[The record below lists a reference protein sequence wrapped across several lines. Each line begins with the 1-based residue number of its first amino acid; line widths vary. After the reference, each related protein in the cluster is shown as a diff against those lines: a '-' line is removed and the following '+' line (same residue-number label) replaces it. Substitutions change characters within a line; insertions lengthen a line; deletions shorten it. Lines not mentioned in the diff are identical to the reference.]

1 MFDTK
6 IERIK
11 CNLSWPDIKS
21 KPNFQAHEFYMIQ
34 HQKKYERDYTYFGNV
49 QIDFQKYIDIE
60 KEENT
65 NFFRK
70 HAEETEFK
78 NSYFDKK
85 YFSLEDENFSFIKEL
100 YDLDYAKIAVQNLKP
115 GYCIGAHYDATTDYH
130 SELASTITN
139 YEKTPVDQVF
149 NIFIMFLEE
158 WAHGQAF
165 MIGRD
170 AYMHWEPGDVIG
182 FPWYMIHS
190 TVNASRKN
198 RNILYTVGAKIK

>member
-1 MFDTK
+1 MFETK

-11 CNLSWPDIKS
+11 CNLSWPEIKS
-21 KPNFQAHEFYMIQ
+21 KTNFQAHKFYMIQ
-34 HQKKYERDYTYFGNV
+34 HQKKYEKDYTYFGNK

-70 HAEETEFK
+70 YDEKEFI

-85 YFSLEDENFSFIKEL
+85 YFNLEDENFKFIKDL
-100 YDLDYAKIAVQNLKP
+100 YGLDYAKIAVQNLKP
-115 GYCIGAHYDATTDYH
+115 GFCIGAHYDATTDYH
-130 SELASTITN
+130 KELESALTN
-139 YEKTPVDQVF
+139 YSEIPVDQVF
-149 NIFIMFLEE
+149 NIYIMFLEP
-158 WAHGQAF
+158 WIHGQAF

-170 AYMHWEPGDVIG
+170 CYTQWKPGDVIG

-198 RNILYTVGAKIK
+198 RNILYTVGAKIQ